1 MYPTI
6 SHFINDLFGI
16 NIPLPIQTFGFF
28 VALAFVIGGIVASKE
43 MKRKEE
49 EGLVSSFKKKVKIGE
64 GITSYEILSAVIGGF
79 IIGFK
84 LIHAFFNYQ
93 FLVNDPQG
101 FILSWEGNLIGGI
114 LVAAIFVYSKYKE
127 KEKTKLPEPKWV
139 EKTIFPHQLVGNM
152 IMIAAIS
159 GIIGAKIFANLE
171 NWDDFINDPLGQ
183 IFSFSGLT
191 FYGGL
196 ILGTLSVGYYAKK
209 NNIKLEHLVDVF
221 APVLI
226 LAYGIGRMG
235 CHFSGD
241 GDWGIVNTA
250 SKPDWMSFLPDW
262 MWSYNY
268 PNNVINAG
276 ELIPGC
282 EGNFCHQLAENVY
295 PTPFYEIIMA
305 GLIFVFLWSIRK
317 KIKISGV
324 LFCIYLILNGI
335 ERFLIEKIRINHD
348 MIGEQT
354 QAEIISFSLILIGIV
369 GIYFLNK
376 RKGNSSTQTN

>member
-6 SHFINDLFGI
+6 SHFIYDLFGI

-28 VALAFVIGGIVASKE
+28 VALAFVIGGLVASKE

-49 EGLVSSFKKKVKIGE
+49 EGLISSFKKKVKIGE
-64 GITSYEILSAVIGGF
+64 GITTYEILSAVIGGF

-101 FILSWEGNLIGGI
+101 FILSWEGNLLGGI
-114 LVAAIFVYSKYKE
+114 LVAALFVYSKYKE

-171 NWDDFINDPLGQ
+171 NWDDFVNDPLGQ

-317 KIKISGV
+317 KIKIAGV

-376 RKGNSSTQTN
+376 REGNSSTQTN

>member
-6 SHFINDLFGI
+6 SHFIYDLFGI

-28 VALAFVIGGIVASKE
+28 VALAFVIGGLVASKE

-49 EGLVSSFKKKVKIGE
+49 EGLISSFKKKVKIGE
-64 GITSYEILSAVIGGF
+64 GITTYEILSAVIGGF

-101 FILSWEGNLIGGI
+101 FILSWEGNLLGGI
-114 LVAAIFVYSKYKE
+114 LVAALFVYSKYKE

-171 NWDDFINDPLGQ
+171 NWDDFVNDPLGQ

-282 EGNFCHQLAENVY
+282 EGKFCHQLAENVY

-305 GLIFVFLWSIRK
+305 GLIFVFLWNIRK
-317 KIKISGV
+317 KIKIAGV

>member
-6 SHFINDLFGI
+6 SHFIYDLFGI

-28 VALAFVIGGIVASKE
+28 VALAFVIGGLVASKE

-49 EGLVSSFKKKVKIGE
+49 EGLISSFKKKVKIGE
-64 GITSYEILSAVIGGF
+64 GITTYEILSAVIGGF

-101 FILSWEGNLIGGI
+101 FILSWEGNILGGI
-114 LVAAIFVYSKYKE
+114 LVAALFVYSKYKE

-171 NWDDFINDPLGQ
+171 NWDDFVNDPLGQ

-196 ILGTLSVGYYAKK
+196 ILGILSVGYYAKK

-305 GLIFVFLWSIRK
+305 GLIFVFLWNIRK
-317 KIKISGV
+317 KIKIAGV

>member
-6 SHFINDLFGI
+6 SHFIYDLFGI
-16 NIPLPIQTFGFF
+16 HIPLPIQTFGFF
-28 VALAFVIGGIVASKE
+28 VALAFVVGGLVASKE

-49 EGLVSSFKKKVKIGE
+49 EGLISSFKKKVKIGE
-64 GITSYEILSAVIGGF
+64 GITTYEILSAIIGGF

-101 FILSWEGNLIGGI
+101 FILSWEGNLLGGI
-114 LVAAIFVYSKYKE
+114 LVAALFVYSKYKE

-171 NWDDFINDPLGQ
+171 NWDDFVNDPLGQ

-250 SKPDWMSFLPDW
+250 SKPNWMSFLPDW

-317 KIKISGV
+317 KIKIAGV

-376 RKGNSSTQTN
+376 RKGNSSTQKN

>member
-6 SHFINDLFGI
+6 SHFIYDLFGI

-28 VALAFVIGGIVASKE
+28 VALAFVIGGLVASKE

-49 EGLVSSFKKKVKIGE
+49 EGLISSFKKKVKIGE
-64 GITSYEILSAVIGGF
+64 GITTYEILSAVIGGF

-84 LIHAFFNYQ
+84 LTHAFFNYQ

-101 FILSWEGNLIGGI
+101 FILSWEGNLLGGI
-114 LVAAIFVYSKYKE
+114 LVAALFVYSKYKE

-171 NWDDFINDPLGQ
+171 NWDDFVNDPLGQ

-317 KIKISGV
+317 RIKIAGV

-335 ERFLIEKIRINHD
+335 ERFLIEKIRVNHD

-354 QAEIISFSLILIGIV
+354 QAEIISFSLILIGTV

-376 RKGNSSTQTN
+376 RKVTHQHK

>member
-6 SHFINDLFGI
+6 SHFIYDLFGI

-28 VALAFVIGGIVASKE
+28 VALAFVIGGLVASKE

-49 EGLVSSFKKKVKIGE
+49 EGLISSFKKKVKIGE
-64 GITSYEILSAVIGGF
+64 GITTYEILSAVIGGF

-101 FILSWEGNLIGGI
+101 FILSWEGNLLGGI
-114 LVAAIFVYSKYKE
+114 LVAALFVYSKYKE

-171 NWDDFINDPLGQ
+171 NWDDFVNDPLGQ

-282 EGNFCHQLAENVY
+282 EGKFCHQLAENVY

-305 GLIFVFLWSIRK
+305 GLIFVFLWNIRK
-317 KIKISGV
+317 KIKIAGV

-376 RKGNSSTQTN
+376 REGNSSTQTN

>member
-16 NIPLPIQTFGFF
+16 DIPLPIQTFGFF
-28 VALAFVIGGIVASKE
+28 VALAFVIGGLVASKE

-49 EGLVSSFKKKVKIGE
+49 EGLISSFKKKVKIGE
-64 GITSYEILSAVIGGF
+64 GITTYEILSAVIGGF

-93 FLVNDPQG
+93 FLVDNPQG
-101 FILSWEGNLIGGI
+101 FILSWEGNILGGI
-114 LVAAIFVYSKYKE
+114 LVAALFVYSKYKE

-171 NWDDFINDPLGQ
+171 NWDDFVNDPLGQ

-209 NNIKLEHLVDVF
+209 NNIKLEHLFDVF

-305 GLIFVFLWSIRK
+305 GLIFLFLWNIRK
-317 KIKISGV
+317 KIKIAGV

-369 GIYFLNK
+369 GIYLLNK